1 VTPSACTVSF
11 AERDQKVVLI
21 SLVIAILHSHLV
33 NKCEEITVKIPATT
47 VILVLL
53 STAAAFAESPKQ
65 LGAWSIY
72 TAEDNHVVM
81 LQSMSTAQDHPAKLD
96 VVCRNGKLSAIA
108 LEPSVA
114 IEKSALSFTA
124 VVPTTRVAYSLE
136 GQANPSEQWA
146 VLDNGRTLSP
156 YSEASEGKVTRRW
169 AERIAGTR
177 TIGFQLDGKAGES
190 LSRSTFETGQLA
202 EALSSVG
209 CSY

>member
-1 VTPSACTVSF
+1 
-11 AERDQKVVLI
+11 
-21 SLVIAILHSHLV
+21 
-33 NKCEEITVKIPATT
+33 VKISVTT

-72 TAEDNHVVM
+72 TAKDNRVVM

-124 VVPTTRVAYSLE
+124 VVPTTRVVYSLE
-136 GQANPSEQWA
+136 GQANQSEEWA
-146 VLDNGRTLSP
+146 VLDNGRTLSS
-156 YSEASEGKVTRRW
+156 YSEVFEGKVIRRW
-169 AERIAGTR
+169 VERIAGT
-177 TIGFQLDGKAGES
+177 TTMAFQLDGKAGES
-190 LSRSTFETGQLA
+190 LGQPTFETGELA

>member
-33 NKCEEITVKIPATT
+33 NKCEEITVKISATT

-108 LEPSVA
+108 LEPGVA
-114 IEKSALSFTA
+114 IGKNVLSFTA
-124 VVPTTRVAYSLE
+124 VVPTTRVAYSVE
-136 GQANPSEQWA
+136 GQANQSEEWA

-156 YSEASEGKVTRRW
+156 YSEALQGRLTRRW
-169 AERIAGTR
+169 VERIAGMKKM
-177 TIGFQLDGKAGES
+177 GFQLDGKAGES
-190 LSRSTFETGQLA
+190 LGQPTFETGELA

>member
-33 NKCEEITVKIPATT
+33 NKCEEITVKISATT
-47 VILVLL
+47 LILVLL
-53 STAAAFAESPKQ
+53 STAAAFAEGPRQ

-72 TAEDNHVVM
+72 TAKDSHVVM

-96 VVCRNGKLSAIA
+96 VVCRNGKVSAIA
-108 LEPSVA
+108 LEPSAA
-114 IEKSALSFTA
+114 IGKSALSFTA
-124 VVPTTRVAYSLE
+124 VVPTARVAYSLE
-136 GQANPSEQWA
+136 GQANQSEEWA

-156 YSEASEGKVTRRW
+156 YSETFEGKVTRRW
-169 AERIAGTR
+169 VERIVGTK
-177 TIGFQLDGKAGES
+177 TMDFQLDGKAGES
-190 LSRSTFETGQLA
+190 LAQPTFETEQLA